1 MDSSPTSDH
10 QRKMARREEL
20 REFGER
26 LIREGWLTTKQ
37 VCEAGGASAHI
48 PAKLRRQGLVDAE
61 RVVMNGA
68 TSFLY
73 HPDAVKVVREHMA
86 RPGAKRVPQR
96 RKTIDG
102 VVHLSCTACDQFK
115 PEDEFGKYQSNKR
128 RTSSGRQTRCY
139 SCERERCREYYHENR
154 RENIAKSQEAGRIRR
169 QRIAEEGKRLTE
181 EWKRTTIDARELH
194 RRIME
199 ECSEPHETE
208 ANVCTRH
215 GLHPDVLRALRRRD
229 EVSLDR
235 ADFLLSRFALPDVA
249 NEMLPPPPSMPGWSR
264 HHDACTVCGGVESH
278 HQSRG
283 VCNACY
289 HRVRIGLP
297 PRPANGWSMLFH
309 CCQRCGTSDKKHTT
323 RGLCSTCW
331 HQVKA
336 RGQMDQFPTI
346 RERSLAMRRAHAEA
360 TGMTLPAHRLDQ
372 YPPTSTDDDGE
383 LDGDCHEGLDDAE
396 RRADRAGREDAEPR
410 RGVPEPA
417 A

>member
-1 MDSSPTSDH
+1 MGSSQPSDH
-10 QRKMARREEL
+10 RRMMLRREEL

-26 LIREGWLTTKQ
+26 LIRDGWLTTKQ

-48 PAKLRRQGLVDAE
+48 PAKLRKQGLVEAE
-61 RVVMNGA
+61 RVVINGA

-73 HPDAVKVVREHMA
+73 HPDTVIAVRENMA
-86 RPGAKRVPQR
+86 RPGARRVPQR
-96 RKTIDG
+96 RKMIGG
-102 VVHLSCTACDQFK
+102 VVHLSCTACDEFK
-115 PEDEFGKYQSNKR
+115 PEEEFGEYPSGKR

-139 SCERERCREYYHENR
+139 DCERERCREYYRANR
-154 RENIAKSQEAGRIRR
+154 RENIAKSQEASRVRRIR
-169 QRIAEEGKRLTE
+169 IAKEGRRLMEEWRRTKIDAKRL
-181 EWKRTTIDARELH
+181 H
-194 RRIME
+194 RSIMDG
-199 ECSEPHETE
+199 CSEPHETE
-208 ANVCTRH
+208 AMVCARH
-215 GLHPDVLRALRRRD
+215 GLHDDTLRALRRRS

-235 ADFLLSRFALPDVA
+235 ADFLLSRFGLPDVA

-264 HHDACTVCGGVESH
+264 GHDSCTVCGGVEYH

-336 RGQMDQFPTI
+336 RGQMDLFPTI
-346 RERSLAMRRAHAEA
+346 RDRSLAMRREHAAA
-360 TGMTLPAHRLDQ
+360 TGKTLPAHGLDG
-372 YPPTSTDDDGE
+372 YHPASTEENGE
-383 LDGDCHEGLDDAE
+383 LDGDDGEGIADTE

-417 A
+417 T